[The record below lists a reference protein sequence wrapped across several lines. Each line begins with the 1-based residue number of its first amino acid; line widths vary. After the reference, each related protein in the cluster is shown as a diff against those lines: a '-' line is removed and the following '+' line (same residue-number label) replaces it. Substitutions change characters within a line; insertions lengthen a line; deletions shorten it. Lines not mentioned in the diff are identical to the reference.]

1 MRRMMREVPPLHHVR
16 HKQIIELL
24 ITAGVDVNAKFG
36 RGATPLH
43 GQSKIGNVELLI
55 ENGADVNAIIAT
67 GETQGNTPL
76 DLASKAEISDLLRK
90 HGGKTG
96 DELKA
101 EERRSTH

>member
-1 MRRMMREVPPLHHVR
+1 MMREVPPLHHVR

-24 ITAGVDVNAKFG
+24 I
-36 RGATPLH
+36 
-43 GQSKIGNVELLI
+43 

-67 GETQGNTPL
+67 GETQGKTPL

-101 EERRSTH
+101 EDRRSTH